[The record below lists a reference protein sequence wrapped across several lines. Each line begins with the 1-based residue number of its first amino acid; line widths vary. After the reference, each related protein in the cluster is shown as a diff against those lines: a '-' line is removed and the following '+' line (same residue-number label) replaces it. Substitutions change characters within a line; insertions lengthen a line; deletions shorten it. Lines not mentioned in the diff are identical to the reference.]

1 MDLLDK
7 KKIIVY
13 LEVVFLAKI
22 QVFTGPVIFKM
33 QYSF

>member
-1 MDLLDK
+1 MNLLDK

-13 LEVVFLAKI
+13 LKIIFLAKI